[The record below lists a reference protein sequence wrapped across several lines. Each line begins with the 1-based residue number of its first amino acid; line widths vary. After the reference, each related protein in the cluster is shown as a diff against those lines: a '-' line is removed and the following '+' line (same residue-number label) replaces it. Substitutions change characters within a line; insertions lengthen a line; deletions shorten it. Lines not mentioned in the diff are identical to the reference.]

1 MLMEQNIFK
10 AEIELKDR
18 KIRFEGPK
26 AFVEEMMARYATAG
40 KLQDKPT
47 SAVKAESK
55 RMSGG
60 EFNEREL
67 VSAKR
72 PHGHHEMIAVL
83 AFALKESG
91 TAEFTEHDIR
101 SAYIRAGVRPPK
113 VVAQA
118 IRDAKNNFEYVVPAG
133 SRGVY
138 RLSDHGD
145 AVVRFDLPREGA
157 GA

>member
-1 MLMEQNIFK
+1 MEENIFK

-18 KIRFEGPK
+18 KIKFEGPK
-26 AFVEEMMARYATAG
+26 AFIDEMMAKYGTAD
-40 KLQDKPT
+40 KLQDKPAT
-47 SAVKAESK
+47 AKSEGK
-55 RMSGG
+55 RGKGG

-72 PHGHHEMIAVL
+72 PRGHHETIAVL
-83 AFALKESG
+83 AFALKEAG

-101 SAYIRAGVRPPK
+101 SAYIRADVRPPK

-118 IRDAKNNFEYVVPAG
+118 IRDAKNNFEYVEPTG
-133 SRGVY
+133 TRGVY
-138 RLSDHGD
+138 RLTDHGD